1 MPSAG
6 VFSPRVSSG
15 AAARASRFHFIAT
28 AVGVLLAGADVL
40 VIFST
45 K

>member
-15 AAARASRFHFIAT
+15 AAARASRFHFMA
-28 AVGVLLAGADVL
+28 AGVLLAGADVL
-40 VIFST
+40 VIFSGAPV
-45 K
+45 